1 MAETTHTEISPNTAP
16 EGEVTDLGDLDEKA
30 RLGAPSGASAAID
43 GFTEEGERLS
53 ARNAGS
59 EQLGLKKHS
68 HGNAPVVPEAS
79 RGERRRS
86 FDVADFPSLTGLEED
101 WRFTPLKRLR
111 GLHTDALTGA
121 APAVAVTGAGNVTVE
136 TVERG
141 DARLGSAAT
150 PEDRVSAAAWNA
162 FTEAT
167 VITIP
172 KETVADGEVMVSVT
186 GSASDAAAQHI

>member
-86 FDVADFPSLTGLEED
+86 FDVADFPSL
-101 WRFTPLKRLR
+101 KRLR

-141 DARLGSAAT
+141 DARLGTAAT